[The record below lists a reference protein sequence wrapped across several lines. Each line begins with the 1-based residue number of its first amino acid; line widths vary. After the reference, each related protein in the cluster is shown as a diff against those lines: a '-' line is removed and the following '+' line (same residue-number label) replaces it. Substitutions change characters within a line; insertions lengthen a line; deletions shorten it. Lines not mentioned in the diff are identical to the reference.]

1 MLRLNFS
8 RLKISKTCLI
18 CNSKSI
24 LDKDSICKN
33 CYL

>member
-1 MLRLNFS
+1 MLKLNFS
-8 RLKISKTCLI
+8 RLETNNICLI
-18 CNSKSI
+18 CNSRCI